1 MEKEIRLR
9 ALEKD
14 DLKFVHDLNNNRSI
28 MSYWF
33 EEPYE
38 AYVELEDLYN
48 KHIHDQSE
56 RRFIA
61 ETQEGISVGL
71 VELVEIN
78 YIHRRAELQLIID
91 PKHQGKGY
99 SVLVTNLAVNYA
111 FKILNIN
118 KLYLIV
124 AEENPKAIHVYEKC
138 GFKKEGTLI
147 HEFFTNGYFRD
158 AIRMYLLQSDYLHGE
173 RKTAIDASE

>member
-1 MEKEIRLR
+1 M
-9 ALEKD
+9 
-14 DLKFVHDLNNNRSI
+14 
-28 MSYWF
+28 
-33 EEPYE
+33 
-38 AYVELEDLYN
+38 
-48 KHIHDQSE
+48 
-56 RRFIA
+56 
-61 ETQEGISVGL
+61 
-71 VELVEIN
+71 
-78 YIHRRAELQLIID
+78 
-91 PKHQGKGY
+91 
-99 SVLVTNLAVNYA
+99 LVTNLAVNYA